1 MLQIAVIK
9 VGLQGPAG
17 PQGLQGIPGS
27 DASVTTANVL
37 AALGIPTYAGMA
49 AANAALNIGDLF
61 RDSSDGNK
69 LKIATA

>member
-1 MLQIAVIK
+1 MLTIQVIK
-9 VGLQGPAG
+9 IGVVGPAG
-17 PQGLQGIPGS
+17 PPGPPGS
-27 DASVTTANVL
+27 DATVTTAAVL
-37 AALGIPTYAGMA
+37 SALSIPTYAGMA